1 MSVTVEVVKTMKLDW
16 PRVET
21 RDAWITVGIDK
32 DLNKALAMLK
42 ANTAKFIAERD
53 GVSEEQAA
61 KTMIAKWDCRVS
73 QVVNINKGLHC
84 FNAKTASAKRRIEEL
99 PERETR
105 YSFVT
110 AGKDADLNKA
120 MDQASWAMIE
130 LLQTKKN
137 LSRLDA
143 YALASMTMDCR
154 VAAPAQEQKEVR
166 CLVAKSIWVR

>member
-1 MSVTVEVVKTMKLDW
+1 
-16 PRVET
+16 
-21 RDAWITVGIDK
+21 
-32 DLNKALAMLK
+32 MLK

-130 LLQTKKN
+130 LLQAKKN
-137 LSRLDA
+137 LGRLDA
-143 YALASMTMDCR
+143 YSLASMAMDCR
-154 VAAPAQEQKEVR
+154 VVAPTQEQKEVR